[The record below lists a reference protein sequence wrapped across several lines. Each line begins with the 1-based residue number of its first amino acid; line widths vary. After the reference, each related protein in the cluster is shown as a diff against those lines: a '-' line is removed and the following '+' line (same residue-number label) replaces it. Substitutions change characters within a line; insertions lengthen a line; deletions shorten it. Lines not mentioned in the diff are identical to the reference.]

1 MSSLGGS
8 LPASVAPVN
17 QALEPAWVRNGSTA
31 TQQAYH
37 TALAF
42 EEMLLEQL
50 SSALTQDG
58 VQGEGEEAGAAE
70 GEESAP
76 KLGGGLFSSM
86 LPQALSQ
93 GLVAGGGLGVADELT
108 RELQARESL
117 TQGTGA
123 SAATSPVPTVV
134 PTTAGGSASSSTAGG
149 TAA

>member
-1 MSSLGGS
+1 MSSLGAS
-8 LPASVAPVN
+8 LPAGVAPVN
-17 QALEPAWVRNGSTA
+17 QALEPTWVRNGSAA

-50 SSALTQDG
+50 SGALTQDG
-58 VQGEGEEAGAAE
+58 LQGESEESGEEG
-70 GEESAP
+70 AP
-76 KLGGGLFSSM
+76 KLGGGVFSSL

-123 SAATSPVPTVV
+123 SATASPEPTVV
-134 PTTAGGSASSSTAGG
+134 PTTAGGSASSSATGG